1 MPVREAPRRQDV
13 VLTERSGS
21 VLTITINRPE
31 QTNAIS
37 SAVRH
42 GLIAALRDAKG
53 DPRIRVVVLAGAGEE
68 AFSTGLDVYELATMT
83 PLEAETLALRVR
95 SVHEAILALDVPT
108 VAAIKGACVGSGLEL
123 ALNCD
128 LRCARADARFSFP
141 GINIGLVAG
150 GASVQRL
157 TQLIGYGP
165 AQALMLTG
173 SIINAERAFLC
184 GLVTNVITPESFGE
198 GVRELANYLSNLP
211 PVAVRELKAL
221 FREVPNRSAPD
232 MARAGAEALKRCFSD
247 GDASARLQAL
257 YGGGAG
263 PDTTLH

>member
-1 MPVREAPRRQDV
+1 MPVREAPRRQEV
-13 VLTERSGS
+13 VLTERSGA

-37 SAVRH
+37 AAVRH
-42 GLIAALRDAKG
+42 GLVGALRDAKG
-53 DPRIRVVVLAGAGEE
+53 DPRIRVVVLTGSGED

-95 SVHEAILALDVPT
+95 SVHEAVLALDVPT

-123 ALNCD
+123 ALHCD

-141 GINIGLVAG
+141 GINIGLVPG

-157 TQLIGYGP
+157 TQTIGHGP
-165 AQALMLTG
+165 AQALMLSG

-184 GLVTNVITPESFGE
+184 GLITNVITMESFSE
-198 GVRELANYLSNLP
+198 GIRELSGYLANLP

-221 FREVPNRSAPD
+221 FRDSAQKSSTD
-232 MARAGAEALKRCFSD
+232 MARAGAEALKRCFAE
-247 GDASARLQAL
+247 GDASTRLQAL